1 MPDTI
6 KKIIKKTTKK
16 IGTLNPIDL
25 CYFTNPLY
33 KKDIVQIF
41 KFNKNKKIMVITK

>member
-1 MPDTI
+1 MPNTV
-6 KKIIKKTTKK
+6 KKTKK
-16 IGTLNPIDL
+16 ITILNPISV

-41 KFNKNKKIMVITK
+41 KFNKIKKIMVLIK

>member
-1 MPDTI
+1 MSDTG
-6 KKIIKKTTKK
+6 KKIKKTN
-16 IGTLNPIDL
+16 TLNSISV

-41 KFNKNKKIMVITK
+41 KFNINKKIMVITK